1 MICGVLG
8 LLVCGSLRLF
18 GYAEMAGGLLVGMLG
33 SLGYF
38 GLMWHQLVKNR
49 DAEPMEAVAEI
60 QGGWVERVLYMGS
73 VCGIAWFI
81 PGIEFAGVLIGLLCL
96 HVAVFI
102 WGIVALTK
110 SARRK

>member
-1 MICGVLG
+1 MRRWPEDFWSECW
-8 LLVCGSLRLF
+8 
-18 GYAEMAGGLLVGMLG
+18 G